1 MISVDEAD
9 LAPLVDRARRLVHP
23 GRRRLL
29 GLTGAPAAGKSTVAA
44 FVTAALGDDA
54 VLVPMDGF
62 HLAEA
67 ELHRLGRHER
77 KGAVDTFDAAGYA
90 SLLRRLRDPDTEPVY
105 APRFDRAIEESI
117 AGAIPVGPAVPLV
130 VTEGN
135 YLLVATGAW
144 AAVRELLDEVWY
156 LETDEAVRLA
166 RLTERHIAYGRP
178 PEVAAA
184 RARGTDQ
191 RNAELI
197 ATTRHRAD
205 VIVRL
210 NPPRSSGSRSA
221 SVRSRAASGR
231 PGADGPGTP

>member
-1 MISVDEAD
+1 VSIEED
-9 LAPLVDRARRLVHP
+9 LAPLVERARRLLAA

-29 GLTGAPAAGKSTVAA
+29 GLTGAPAAGKSTLAGAVVAA
-44 FVTAALGDDA
+44 LAPDA

-67 ELHRLGRHER
+67 ELHRLGRHDR
-77 KGAVDTFDAAGYA
+77 KGAIDTFDGAGYV
-90 SLLRRLRDPDTEPVY
+90 SLLRRLRDAGPDTVY
-105 APRFDRAIEESI
+105 APRFDRGLEESI

-135 YLLVATGAW
+135 YLLVDTGPW
-144 AAVRELLDEVWY
+144 AEIKDLLDEVWY
-156 LETDEAVRLA
+156 LEVDEAVRLD
-166 RLTERHIAYGRP
+166 RLTARHIAYGRP

-191 RNAELI
+191 RNADLI

-205 VIVRL
+205 LVVRL
-210 NPPRSSGSRSA
+210 R
-221 SVRSRAASGR
+221 
-231 PGADGPGTP
+231 

>member
-1 MISVDEAD
+1 VLRLSVDEAD
-9 LAPLVDRARRLVHP
+9 LAPLVDRARRLVRT

-90 SLLRRLRDPDTEPVY
+90 SLLRRLRDPDPEPVY
-105 APRFDRAIEESI
+105 APRFDRGIEESI
-117 AGAIPVGPAVPLV
+117 AGAIPVGPDVPLV

-135 YLLVATGAW
+135 YLLVDTGAW
-144 AAVRELLDEVWY
+144 AAVRALLDEVWY

-205 VIVRL
+205 LIVRL
-210 NPPRSSGSRSA
+210 VP
-221 SVRSRAASGR
+221 
-231 PGADGPGTP
+231 